1 MMRRGVMGAV
11 LAGVVAAG
19 AGAPAAHAGTYAG
32 RTCGNGAQAGLTQV
46 KAGPAFAWRFSNTC
60 GQGGGSGYRATSG
73 PGTVPAGASAT
84 AKLSA
89 RPGTRFARLS
99 GVVAGAARAARAYTR
114 VFARNRDG
122 SVQQLLGAN
131 GPFGGQVQGGPWT
144 FGTEVTAIESVAGC
158 FAGGSA
164 CAPAGEAANDAVE
177 FTIRDLQYTLE
188 DLFPPEVAGG
198 GAGWSGAPIDG
209 AETVTWSAKDV
220 GLGVRSVELL
230 VDGRSLGTQPAS
242 CPGFGARPDPCP
254 LAASGSFVL
263 DTTQLTEREHL
274 LELRAT
280 DAGGEVGVARQTI
293 FVDNVKGEPEDVAQR
308 SARVLLSTGTRTLRA
323 GYGRSVLLRGRVV
336 DAAGVNVGGAGLL
349 VRVQPRIG
357 GLFTEVA
364 RTATAPDGT
373 FAVRVPAGPSRRIE
387 VVSGGAR

>member
-144 FGTEVTAIESVAGC
+144 FGTEVTAIESVA
-158 FAGGSA
+158 
-164 CAPAGEAANDAVE
+164 
-177 FTIRDLQYTLE
+177 
-188 DLFPPEVAGG
+188 
-198 GAGWSGAPIDG
+198 
-209 AETVTWSAKDV
+209 
-220 GLGVRSVELL
+220 
-230 VDGRSLGTQPAS
+230 
-242 CPGFGARPDPCP
+242 
-254 LAASGSFVL
+254 
-263 DTTQLTEREHL
+263 
-274 LELRAT
+274 
-280 DAGGEVGVARQTI
+280 
-293 FVDNVKGEPEDVAQR
+293 QR

-387 VVSGGAR
+387 VVSGGAQTATRLEVSAGVRLTARRSRIRNGQTARFRGTVRGGLIPARGVLVDLQVRVGRRYTTLRTIRVRRKDGAFAASYRFRRSRGSTSYRFRARVRADSLFPFAGGVSRSTVVRVSG